1 LFVPHCGIK
10 WLTDSTP
17 EFAQGKVDPV
27 KAGRIGGLTAD
38 LKNSGNNNSGGGSY
52 LSLMPDAQV
61 HC

>member
-1 LFVPHCGIK
+1 LFFPQCTLK
-10 WLTDSTP
+10 WLTGLTP

-38 LKNSGNNNSGGGSY
+38 LKNNDNNNSGGGSY